1 MLPPLIPV
9 CFLQLVQGQSSEL
22 DLCLV
27 TTYLYESAS
36 LSTSPSSSL
45 GKEHVGEA
53 VLRDT
58 EGCGR
63 CFVLL

>member
-45 GKEHVGEA
+45 RVVGEA

-58 EGCGR
+58 EGCDR